1 MALLLASV
9 FLLVCV
15 DCCSSPV
22 RPGVGVNILN
32 EPSNTRGRASQYK
45 TPPIYP
51 LQGHTGRAGP
61 PHSRTTEVLWG
72 LIQCTSASMLHGA
85 HTSRPAHTVSTF
97 FALRWCTLTQSA
109 ISHAFNINRQ
119 QSAFTQLFSNA
130 VFFFDAHLRKHFLH
144 DLART
149 AICRYRLVASK
160 LSQWRRSISGH
171 PSQQCEHLS
180 SL

>member
-32 EPSNTRGRASQYK
+32 QVTPEAAPASTRLRL
-45 TPPIYP
+45 IYP

-97 FALRWCTLTQSA
+97 LLFAG
-109 ISHAFNINRQ
+109 
-119 QSAFTQLFSNA
+119 
-130 VFFFDAHLRKHFLH
+130 AH
-144 DLART
+144 
-149 AICRYRLVASK
+149 S
-160 LSQWRRSISGH
+160 LSQHSAMPSTSIVNRVHSRSCSAML
-171 PSQQCEHLS
+171 CS
-180 SL
+180 SLTPICANISSMTLLGRPSVVIVSSPVN